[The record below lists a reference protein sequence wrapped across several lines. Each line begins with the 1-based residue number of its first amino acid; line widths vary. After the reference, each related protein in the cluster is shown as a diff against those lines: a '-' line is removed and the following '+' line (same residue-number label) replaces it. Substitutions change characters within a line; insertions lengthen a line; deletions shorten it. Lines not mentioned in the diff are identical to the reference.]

1 LHVHFSTDPLAAAS
15 CDLLAVAVS
24 TNLEADLTALEDAF
38 NGTLTDWAKNR
49 KFTGKEGATLTVPT
63 FGRLAATELLL
74 VGVGDG
80 GAEALRKAAAL
91 AGRAARKSRAAH
103 LGLALGQD
111 ASDTEAVVER
121 VPIGNYAYEHY
132 RPETDRTPPLQRLTL
147 FGHAETSAMR
157 AHAER
162 GSKRASAQRWA
173 RDLVNHPAA
182 DIYPQSLADE
192 AAKLAKHPD
201 VTIEVWDEHRLIQ
214 EDCVGIMA
222 VGQGSARQPRL
233 IHLSYRPAN
242 AKAHIALVGKG
253 VTFDSG
259 GLSMKSSGGMQTMRC
274 DMGGAA
280 TVLGITQAASELGV
294 PVAIDTFVGAA
305 ENMVSGNSYKLGD
318 VLRYRNGV
326 NVEIHNTDAEGRLV
340 LADCLISASQVEGV
354 THILDFATLTGACV
368 VAIGPDFTGLFTDD
382 DALASGLADA
392 ATDAGEGLWRL
403 PLHARYKELLKAEW
417 GQIKN
422 VGGRDAGA
430 TTAALFLQH
439 FVDGPS
445 WAHLDIAGSAF
456 QDKAVGPYTSGGTG
470 QMVRTVTSWL
480 EGL

>member
-1 LHVHFSTDPLAAAS
+1 LHVLFSTDSLS
-15 CDLLAVAVS
+15 DVTCDLLAVAVS
-24 TNLEADLTALEDAF
+24 TDLDADIAALEPIFD
-38 NGTLTDWAKNR
+38 GTLTAWARNR
-49 KFTGKEGATLTVPT
+49 KFTGAIGTKLAIPT
-63 FGRLAATELLL
+63 FGKMAATEVVL
-74 VGVGDG
+74 VGIGDG
-80 GAEALRKAAAL
+80 GTEAICQAAAL
-91 AGRAARKSRAAH
+91 AGRTARASRARH
-103 LGLALGQD
+103 LALALGQR
-111 ASDTEAVVER
+111 AQDTGSVVER
-121 VPIGNYAYEHY
+121 VPIGNYNYERY
-132 RPETDRTPPLQRLTL
+132 RPETDRTPALEQLTL
-147 FGHAETSAMR
+147 LGHPETAEIREQARCGVIR
-157 AHAER
+157 AA
-162 GSKRASAQRWA
+162 GQSWA
-173 RDLVNHPAA
+173 RELVNHPAA

-192 AAKLAKHPD
+192 AAKLTSHPD
-201 VTIEVWDEHRLIQ
+201 VTIDVWDEKRLIA

-222 VGQGSARQPRL
+222 VGQGSVRQPRL
-233 IHLSYRPAN
+233 IHLSYRPAG
-242 AKAHIALVGKG
+242 ATAHIALVGKG

-259 GLSMKSSGGMQTMRC
+259 GLSLKTPTGMQTMRC

-280 TVLGITQAASELGV
+280 TVLGITRAASELGI
-294 PVAIDTFVGAA
+294 PVNIDTFVGAA

-326 NVEIHNTDAEGRLV
+326 TVEIHNTDAEGRLV
-340 LADCLISASQVEGV
+340 MADCLIAASRIDGV
-354 THILDFATLTGACV
+354 SHILDFATLTGACV

-382 DALASGLADA
+382 DDLASALSTAADEV
-392 ATDAGEGLWRL
+392 GEGLWRL

-439 FVDGPS
+439 FVDGPA

-456 QDKAVGPYTSGGTG
+456 QDKAVGPYVAGGTG

>member
-1 LHVHFSTDPLAAAS
+1 MHVQFSTDSPAALR
-15 CDLLAVAVS
+15 CDLLAVAVGTDVAADLS
-24 TNLEADLTALEDAF
+24 WLEAHF
-38 NGTLTDWAKNR
+38 GTELSTWAQER
-49 KFTGKEGATLTVPT
+49 KFKGKTGTSLAIPT
-63 FGRLAATELLL
+63 FGKLAAKELLL

-80 GAEALRKAAAL
+80 GFDAIRDAAAR
-91 AGRAARKSRAAH
+91 AGRAARTSRARH
-103 LGLALGQD
+103 LALALGQT
-111 ASDTEAVVER
+111 AEHTAAVVEM
-121 VPIGNYAYEHY
+121 VPVGNYNYERY
-132 RPETDRTPPLQRLTL
+132 KPETDLTPALEQLTL
-147 FGHAETSAMR
+147 VGAAETGTMKEA
-157 AHAER
+157 AAR
-162 GSKRASAQRWA
+162 GQIRASGQRWA

-192 AAKLAKHPD
+192 AQKLATHAD
-201 VTIEVWDEHRLIQ
+201 VTVDVWDEERLVA

-222 VGQGSARQPRL
+222 VGQGSDRQPRL
-233 IHLSYRPAN
+233 IHISYRPKGATQ
-242 AKAHIALVGKG
+242 HISLVGKG

-259 GLSMKSSGGMQTMRC
+259 GLSLKPSSGMQTMRC

-280 TVLGITQAASELGV
+280 TVLGITQAAIELGL

-305 ENMVSGNSYKLGD
+305 ENMISGNSYKLGD

-326 NVEIHNTDAEGRLV
+326 TVEIHNTDAEGRLV
-340 LADCLISASQVEGV
+340 LADCLISASRIEGV
-354 THILDFATLTGACV
+354 SHILDFATLTGACV

-382 DALASGLADA
+382 DQLAGALSTAADR
-392 ATDAGEGLWRL
+392 DGEGLWRL
-403 PLHARYKELLKAEW
+403 PLHARYKDMLKAEW

-456 QDKAVGPYTSGGTG
+456 QDKAVGPYVTGGTG

-480 EGL
+480 ESL